1 MNLSQLKS
9 NTKRKSA
16 KRVGRGGKRGTYSGK
31 GTKGQKSRAGSYVR
45 PGFRGGDNRLWQ
57 LFPKLRGATKK
68 HGSKRVH
75 AKHRYFQLRHDKV
88 KVLNLDFFNKFEDG
102 QKITPEL
109 LGRKEVKVL
118 SEGSLKKRLE
128 FSGFEF
134 SKSARDKIL
143 KSGSTINDRDS
154 SRQRVSL
161 KGPSRPTKT
170 LSEHE

>member
-1 MNLSQLKS
+1 MNLNQLKS

-57 LFPKLRGATKK
+57 LFPKLRGATHKSGGAGNNAP
-68 HGSKRVH
+68 HV
-75 AKHRYFQLRHDKV
+75 KHRYFQLRHDKI

-102 QKITPEL
+102 QEITLEL
-109 LGRKEVKVL
+109 LGRKDVKIL
-118 SEGSLKKRLE
+118 AEGQLKKKLE
-128 FSGFEF
+128 FKGFKF

-143 KSGSTINDRDS
+143 KSGSTIN
-154 SRQRVSL
+154 
-161 KGPSRPTKT
+161 
-170 LSEHE
+170 E